1 MSGRPRFGSTGEDG
15 RAQICGTV
23 KEITMAKSD
32 DKRRVETEE
41 TWITGSL
48 NFVVFLA
55 IAAVAYTDWIV
66 VPNISLGYLYV
77 LPIALSALIN
87 PLPITI
93 AMAVGCT
100 VLQDIFGPASETVQV
115 RGVRDAITLAGF
127 LVVSFLVTL
136 IAKQRARLVAE
147 VRRQRD
153 EYEHDLVLAAQVQRR
168 VLPQPLVCPKLELAA
183 AMQPAQLL
191 GGDYYDFFKI
201 SEEVVDV
208 VIADVS
214 GHGAAASLLMP
225 SLAVALRLRAR
236 ELDGPAAII
245 KDLDEVFRQIT
256 SAATFVT
263 MFYAR
268 FDQSKRTLQYAS
280 GGHNP
285 PLLVR
290 PKTGETLLLD
300 VGGPI
305 MGILPQAQFSNT
317 LLTLDQGDILTLFTD
332 GVIEQENEAGD
343 EFSIS
348 RLEEVIRGQQTEPAS
363 ALVTQ
368 ISEAVSTFAGE
379 KPQADDLTV
388 VVVKVL

>member
-1 MSGRPRFGSTGEDG
+1 MKGEK
-15 RAQICGTV
+15 RV
-23 KEITMAKSD
+23 D
-32 DKRRVETEE
+32 DLRQFRTEE
-41 TWITGSL
+41 YRIAGLL
-48 NFVVFLA
+48 NFVILLSVAA
-55 IAAVAYTDWIV
+55 IGYTDWIV
-66 VPNISLGYLYV
+66 VPNITLGYLYV
-77 LPIALSALIN
+77 LPVALCALIN
-87 PLPITI
+87 PLPFTLGLI
-93 AMAVGCT
+93 AVCT
-100 VLQDIFGPASETVQV
+100 VLQEVFAPAAETLSVKLF
-115 RGVRDAITLAGF
+115 RDAISLAGF
-127 LVVSFLVTL
+127 LVVGFLVTL
-136 IAKQRARLVAE
+136 IARQRNRLLAE

-153 EYEHDLVLAAQVQRR
+153 EYEHDLYLASQVQRQ
-168 VLPQPLVCPKLELAA
+168 VLPKPPICPSLEIGA
-183 AMQPAQLL
+183 AMQTATLL
-191 GGDYYDFFKI
+191 GGDYYDFFQI
-201 SEEVVDV
+201 SDDVMDV

-245 KDLDEVFRQIT
+245 KDLDQVFRQIT

-317 LLTLDQGDILTLFTD
+317 LLTLDQGDILTLPTD

-343 EFSIS
+343 EFSVE
-348 RLEEVIRGQQTEPAS
+348 RLEEVVRRNELEPAA
-363 ALVTQ
+363 ALVAHIT
-368 ISEAVSTFAGE
+368 EAVSTFAAE

>member
-1 MSGRPRFGSTGEDG
+1 M
-15 RAQICGTV
+15 I
-23 KEITMAKSD
+23 KSD
-32 DKRRVETEE
+32 AKQRVDAEE
-41 TWITGSL
+41 HWITGSL

-55 IAAVAYTDWIV
+55 IAAVAYTDSIV
-66 VPNISLGYLYV
+66 VPDISLGYLYV

-93 AMAVGCT
+93 ILAVGCT
-100 VLQDIFGPASETVQV
+100 VLADLFAGKPDTVQV
-115 RGVRDAITLAGF
+115 RTVRDAITLAGF
-127 LVVSFLVTL
+127 LVVAFLVTL
-136 IAKQRARLVAE
+136 IAKQRGRLVAE

-153 EYEHDLVLAAQVQRR
+153 EYEHDLILASQVQRR
-168 VLPQPLVCPKLELAA
+168 VLPKPIVCSNLELAA

-191 GGDYYDFFKI
+191 GGDYYDFYKI

-245 KDLDEVFRQIT
+245 KDLDGVFRQIT
-256 SAATFVT
+256 NAATFVT

-268 FDQSKRTLQYAS
+268 FDQTNKTLEYAN

-300 VGGPI
+300 AGGPI
-305 MGILPQAQFSNT
+305 LGILPQAQFSNT
-317 LLTLDQGDILTLFTD
+317 VVTLDSGDILTLFTD
-332 GVIEQENEAGD
+332 GVTEQENEAGD
-343 EFSIS
+343 EFSID
-348 RLEEVIRGQQTEPAS
+348 RLEEVVRSKETEPAS

-368 ISEAVSTFAGE
+368 ISQAVSTFAG
-379 KPQADDLTV
+379 KNPQVDDLTV